1 MSLQNNVLLSKVLLG
16 CYANGFS
23 NLISGSQI
31 LRGFTET
38 AKLGFSTMSGD
49 NLRSPQRNYQV
60 VVAATREMGI
70 GKDGKLPWRLPSDLK
85 FFKELTVTTSDPEKM
100 NVVVMGRKTWE
111 SIPFQNRPL
120 PGRLNVVLTRSHS
133 SDITTGE
140 NVVICGS
147 IPSALEL
154 LAEFPYCFSTEKVFV
169 IGGGQ
174 IFRETLNAPGCEAIH
189 ITEIETR
196 FECDA
201 FIPSIDLSCFQPWY
215 SSKPLVENDVRF
227 SFATYVRVR
236 SGATGY
242 PLNTKAKSNGSSN
255 CNNVDGKDFTF
266 LPRMILERRDE
277 LTRNKL
283 KLVHEIIWSGNH
295 DSDRLDTKFN
305 CHLPRV
311 QSLKCESP
319 VSEWAVADG
328 THPEMGTAPVVG
340 LGAITITSKEL
351 DPTAQ
356 YLLSIEDI
364 LCLLNPTES

>member
-1 MSLQNNVLLSKVLLG
+1 MRLQNNVLLSKVLLG
-16 CYANGFS
+16 CYPDGFS

-31 LRGFTET
+31 LRGFNET
-38 AKLGFSTMSGD
+38 AKLNFSTMLGD
-49 NLRSPQRNYQV
+49 NLRSQHRSPLRNYQV

-85 FFKELTVTTSDPEKM
+85 FFKELTVTTSDPEKK

-120 PGRLNVVLTRSHS
+120 PGRLNVVLTRSHT

-196 FECDA
+196 FECDT

-215 SSKPLVENDVRF
+215 SSKPLVENDVQF
-227 SFATYVRVR
+227 SFATYVRMR

-242 PLNTKAKSNGSSN
+242 PLSTKAKSTGSPN
-255 CNNVDGKDFTF
+255 CSNVDRKDFTF

-277 LTRNKL
+277 M
-283 KLVHEIIWSGNH
+283 I
-295 DSDRLDTKFN
+295 TK
-305 CHLPRV
+305 
-311 QSLKCESP
+311 
-319 VSEWAVADG
+319 
-328 THPEMGTAPVVG
+328 
-340 LGAITITSKEL
+340 
-351 DPTAQ
+351 
-356 YLLSIEDI
+356 
-364 LCLLNPTES
+364 